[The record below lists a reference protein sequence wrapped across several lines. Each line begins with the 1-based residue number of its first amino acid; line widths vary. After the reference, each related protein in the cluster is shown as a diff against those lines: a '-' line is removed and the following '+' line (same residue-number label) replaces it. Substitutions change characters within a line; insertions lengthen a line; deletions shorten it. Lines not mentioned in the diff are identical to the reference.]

1 MKGARS
7 HSGSCWN
14 TSKAQ
19 FHPFSASAG
28 AKTMLARES
37 DASCVSV
44 VEIDVEAKGRDVM
57 PEIGPMRIRH
67 AGEKSS

>member
-1 MKGARS
+1 
-7 HSGSCWN
+7 
-14 TSKAQ
+14 
-19 FHPFSASAG
+19 
-28 AKTMLARES
+28 MLARES